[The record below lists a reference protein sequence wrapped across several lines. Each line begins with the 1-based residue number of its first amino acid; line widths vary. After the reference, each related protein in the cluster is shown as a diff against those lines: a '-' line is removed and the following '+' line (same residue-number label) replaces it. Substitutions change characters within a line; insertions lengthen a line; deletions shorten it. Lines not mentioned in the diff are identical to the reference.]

1 MISKKI
7 FIIIVGKFYLYLIGV
22 LDFKLSTIYCS
33 RWMAGGVEVKP
44 PQVSPRLII
53 VRCTNYI

>member
-1 MISKKI
+1 MRNKII

-33 RWMAGGVEVKP
+33 RWMVGGVGAKP
-44 PQVSPRLII
+44 S
-53 VRCTNYI
+53 